1 MKPAN
6 AVLSSYG
13 TTVFEVMNQIAAE
26 HGAINLGQG
35 FPVGMESKDVLEAAA
50 SAVVDGWN
58 QYPPMM
64 GLPALRQAVA
74 EHESRFYGLDVDW
87 QSEVM
92 VTSGA
97 TEALADCFLG
107 LINPGDEVV
116 MIEPLYDSYLPMI
129 RRAGGVPK
137 PVRVEPPDWSLPREA
152 LESEF
157 SEKTK
162 LLLLNNPLNPAA
174 KVFDRDELAFL
185 AGLVERFDAY
195 AVCDEVYEHITFD
208 GRRHTPFI
216 TMPGMR
222 NRCIKIGSAGKTFSL
237 TGWKVGYI
245 IAATDLLQPIAKA
258 HQFVTFTTPP
268 NLQSA
273 VAYGLALDD
282 AYFERLAGK
291 MQDKR
296 NRCADGL
303 IEAGFDV
310 LDCAGTYF
318 ISADFR
324 PLGFDGDDISFCRY
338 VTEKAGVT
346 ALPVS
351 AFYQQGD
358 VTNYVRFCFCKEDE
372 VLDEANRRL
381 KSFFKG

>member
-35 FPVGMESKDVLEAAA
+35 FPVGMDSKDVLEAAA
-50 SAVVDGWN
+50 RAVVDGWN

-64 GLPALRQAVA
+64 GLPELRQAVA
-74 EHESRFYGLDVDW
+74 EHESRFYGLEVDW

-97 TEALADCFLG
+97 TEALTDCFLA
-107 LINPGDEVV
+107 LIEPGDEVV
-116 MIEPLYDSYLPMI
+116 LIEPLYDSYLPMI

-137 PVRVEPPDWSLPREA
+137 LVRVEPPDWALPRDA
-152 LESEF
+152 LEAAF
-157 SEKTK
+157 SAKTK

-174 KVFDRDELAFL
+174 KVFDPDELAFL
-185 AGLVERFDAY
+185 AGLVERLDAY

-208 GRRHTPFI
+208 GRRHTPLI

-222 NRCIKIGSAGKTFSL
+222 NRCVKIGSAGKTFSL

-245 IAATDLLQPIAKA
+245 TAAADLLQPIAKA

-282 AYFERLAGK
+282 AYFDGLADA
-291 MQDKR
+291 MRDKR
-296 NRCADGL
+296 DRCADGL
-303 IEAGFDV
+303 IAADFDV
-310 LDCAGTYF
+310 IDCAGTYF

-324 PLGFDGDDISFCRY
+324 PLGFDGDDIAFCRY

-351 AFYQQGD
+351 AFYQERD
-358 VTNYVRFCFCKEDE
+358 VTNYVRFCFCKEND
-372 VLDEANRRL
+372 VLDEANQRL
-381 KSFFKG
+381 KSFFRG

>member
-6 AVLSSYG
+6 AVLSSYS

-26 HGAINLGQG
+26 NGAINLGQG
-35 FPVGMESKDVLEAAA
+35 FPVGMASKDVVEAAA
-50 SAVVDGWN
+50 SAVVEGSN

-64 GLPALRQAVA
+64 GLHVLRQAVA

-97 TEALADCFLG
+97 TEALADCFFG

-116 MIEPLYDSYLPMI
+116 LIEPLYDSYLPMI

-137 PVRVEPPDWSLPREA
+137 LVRMEPPEWSLPREA
-152 LESEF
+152 LESAF

-162 LLLLNNPLNPAA
+162 LLLLNNPHNPAA
-174 KVFDRDELAFL
+174 KVFGLDELAFL
-185 AGLVERFDAY
+185 AMLVERYDAY

-208 GRRHTPFI
+208 GRAHTPFI

-245 IAATDLLQPIAKA
+245 IAAADLLQPISKA
-258 HQFVTFTTPP
+258 HQFITFTTPP

-282 AYFERLAGK
+282 TYFDDLTRA
-291 MQDKR
+291 MQYKR
-296 NRCADGL
+296 NRFADGL
-303 IEAGFDV
+303 VESGFDV
-310 LDCAGTYF
+310 IDCAGTYF
-318 ISADFR
+318 ISVDFR
-324 PLGFDGDDISFCRY
+324 PLGFDGDDIAFCRY
-338 VTEKAGVT
+338 ITEEAGVT

-351 AFYQQGD
+351 AFYQDAD
-358 VTNYVRFCFCKEDE
+358 VTNYIRFCFCKENE
-372 VLDEANRRL
+372 VLDEASKRL
-381 KSFFKG
+381 KFFFQG

>member
-1 MKPAN
+1 
-6 AVLSSYG
+6 
-13 TTVFEVMNQIAAE
+13 
-26 HGAINLGQG
+26 
-35 FPVGMESKDVLEAAA
+35 
-50 SAVVDGWN
+50 
-58 QYPPMM
+58 
-64 GLPALRQAVA
+64 
-74 EHESRFYGLDVDW
+74 
-87 QSEVM
+87 
-92 VTSGA
+92 
-97 TEALADCFLG
+97 
-107 LINPGDEVV
+107 